1 MHYLSQIV
9 FRKVWFAVFNVKIT
23 VKIYIVK
30 ITLCNM
36 SCELLILLQ
45 LNLVC
50 WYIIISCVVL

>member
-30 ITLCNM
+30 ITLCNL
-36 SCELLILLQ
+36 SCELLILWQ